1 MDTNRTL
8 LDELEILKTKS
19 SYLVLGGLGFVGKN
33 LLEYLIAADCF
44 DKLIIIDKKLLKL
57 NAYIPKA
64 KLTKFDDPRIKVLQ
78 KDLSKE
84 TDVRSVFEEH
94 GPFDYVVNLAAEIR
108 FDLGEESHKRN
119 TLLVANLCGTLS
131 AEYKVK
137 KFIHLSTAY
146 VYASSS
152 KPLKEDAKLEPQRV
166 QAKYSLAAERAIFR
180 IPDLNY
186 VILRPAIIYGPYD
199 IVGHVVINIAISI
212 LYKVNKEKM
221 RMLWDNEKKMN
232 LVHVSDVV
240 RAIMYAVEKG
250 EKGDMFNLANADNM
264 TQNKFFDFLRNNLK
278 ADIECVGNLKS
289 HLVKIKFDSVIAEMN
304 DRHMRWWFAAC
315 QKYNITNSPVN
326 VMVYKDQLEQYSLCI
341 DGSTIKKL
349 GFEYQH
355 PNFTN
360 DDIIEPLKFLMEQ
373 NFYPDLLSEQ

>member
-1 MDTNRTL
+1 MDSNRTL
-8 LDELEILKTKS
+8 FDELEILKNKS

-33 LLEYLIAADCF
+33 LLDFLMAADCF

-57 NAYIPKA
+57 NAYIPKP
-64 KLTKFDDPRIKVLQ
+64 KLEKFDDPRIKVLQ
-78 KDLSKE
+78 KDLSK
-84 TDVRSVFEEH
+84 DVDIRSVFEEH
-94 GPFDYVVNLAAEIR
+94 GPFDYVINLAAEIR
-108 FDLGEESHKRN
+108 CDLGEESHKRN

-152 KPLKEDAKLEPQRV
+152 KPLKEDAKLEPQKI

-186 VILRPAIIYGPYD
+186 IILRPAIIYGPYD
-199 IVGHVVINIAISI
+199 IVGHVVMNMAISL
-212 LYKVNKEKM
+212 LYKANKEKM
-221 RMLWDNEKKMN
+221 RMLWDNDKKTSF
-232 LVHVSDVV
+232 VHVVDVV
-240 RAIMYAVEKG
+240 RAIMFALEKG

-264 TQNKFFDFLRNNLK
+264 TQNKFFDFLRNSLK
-278 ADIECVGNLKS
+278 TEIECVGTIKS

-315 QKYNITNSPVN
+315 QKYDVKNSPIN
-326 VMVYKDQLEQYSLCI
+326 VMVYKEQLEQYSLCI

-349 GFEYQH
+349 GFEYKYPH
-355 PNFTN
+355 FTSE
-360 DDIIEPLKFLMEQ
+360 DVIEPYKFLIAQ
-373 NFYPDLLSEQ
+373 KFYPDLLSE